1 MSNKKAN
8 MITGFRIIFLVLLQ
22 AILYHKV
29 KIEIF
34 LTAVSITAIAF
45 WVLPYCLTSLIFM
58 VFKIKDDYAGE
69 LQYDDSDPTDCR
81 FKMVF
86 YFDPED
92 LVKQPTFTI
101 KTTKSSILSFPE
113 SSLWGRDRNND

>member
-1 MSNKKAN
+1 
-8 MITGFRIIFLVLLQ
+8 MITGLRIVNLVLLQ

-34 LTAVSITAIAF
+34 LTAVAITAIAF

-58 VFKIKDDYAGE
+58 IFKIKDDYAGE
-69 LQYDDSDPTDCR
+69 LQYDDSDPTNCR
-81 FKMVF
+81 FKMMF

-92 LVKQPTFTI
+92 LIKQPTFII
-101 KTTKSSILSFPE
+101 KTTKTSFPPLPDT
-113 SSLWGRDRNND
+113 SLWRRDRNND